1 MDRLN
6 SSDREE
12 IEKRVIRHCLLGE
25 SRFFSALDSIRL
37 FHLETEFNGQALKN
51 MDTEARAELFRI
63 LYLKT
68 HKTICL
74 FNLIQLVPGSASAF
88 RCIARLFRETNWG
101 EEVLEEEEYIRI
113 FRALKSIVEVRGP
126 DRHNN
131 VNMIEK
137 HFGKCAYLKMKMLDL
152 EEVEKI
158 KDIGEW
164 SYSGCDKAL
173 AFWNAYEWRLLFLK
187 TEEYGYIKEI
197 VRESINKSWILLH
210 QNILIPYFSACN
222 ISCR

>member
-1 MDRLN
+1 MYFVTSN
-6 SSDREE
+6 VNFAHV
-12 IEKRVIRHCLLGE
+12 KRVMRTRDTRDNTHRCFVFRRSTSIFFIHPYTALPLG
-25 SRFFSALDSIRL
+25 
-37 FHLETEFNGQALKN
+37 T
-51 MDTEARAELFRI
+51 T
-63 LYLKT
+63 T
-68 HKTICL
+68 H
-74 FNLIQLVPGSASAF
+74 
-88 RCIARLFRETNWG
+88 
-101 EEVLEEEEYIRI
+101 
-113 FRALKSIVEVRGP
+113 
-126 DRHNN
+126 
-131 VNMIEK
+131 MIEK

-222 ISCR
+222 TS